1 MSNLTVGII
10 IDGFHEDAI
19 TSIQSILEN
28 CDAEIA
34 LLINGK
40 QEPLVLP
47 TSDRIKIFEEKQ
59 KLGWGNAANFLFQNG
74 ERKYLALMDPSTTFT
89 GDAATLVEAKL
100 GEGYKGVGWRGG
112 LINVEDEWRSVEDK
126 GPGEVDVLFS
136 YFMALDR
143 EFAKEIGANPSSKYY
158 RNADMELSLA
168 MREGGAR
175 LYQMDL
181 PLQQGRHHGY
191 YDVDESYREKHSKD
205 NYNRIL
211 KRFRGKNDILSPRR

>member
-19 TSIQSILEN
+19 TSIQSIMEYSG
-28 CDAEIA
+28 AGIA

-40 QEPLVLP
+40 QEPLALP
-47 TSDRIKIFEEKQ
+47 TSDRIRVFEAKQ
-59 KLGWGNAANFLFQNG
+59 KLGWGNAANFLLENS
-74 ERKYLALMDPSTTFT
+74 EKKYLALMDPSTTFT
-89 GDAATLVEAKL
+89 GDAAALVEEKL
-100 GEGYKGVGWRGG
+100 DEGYKGVGWRGG
-112 LINVEDEWRSVEDK
+112 LINIEDEWRSVDDK

-143 EFAKEIGANPSSKYY
+143 EFAQEIGANPSSKYY

-168 MREGGAR
+168 LREAGAR
-175 LYQMDL
+175 LYQIDL